1 MIPTHTDTIRNFS
14 KGDREAIETMYYQYK
29 PSVMRFVLSMVKD
42 AEEAEVI
49 YHNVFLKILRKRKE
63 LDSEKSIKS
72 YIFTI
77 SKNEVIDY
85 FNQLNS
91 DKKKAEEFYNNR
103 IERPVDLKLEEE
115 ALMNRLEDAIDL
127 LTDQRKKVI
136 QLSYFENLSYQ
147 EIAERMLISKNT
159 VKNHLIKAKISLRH
173 YLTI

>member
-1 MIPTHTDTIRNFS
+1 MVPTHTDTIEKFN
-14 KGDREAIETMYYQYK
+14 KGDREAIEKVYYHYK
-29 PSVMRFVLSMVKD
+29 PSVLRFVLSMVKD

-49 YHNVFLKILRKRKE
+49 YHNVFLKILRKSKE

-91 DKKKAEEFYNNR
+91 NRKKAEEYYINR

-115 ALMNRLEDAIDL
+115 ALMNKLEDAMDL

-159 VKNHLIKAKISLRH
+159 VKNHLIKARISLRH